1 MDYRD
6 CTSQKHNAHGP
17 ETVRI
22 HYRWHPLF
30 GQDFR
35 LERRARFP
43 RGEYVFCKLPD
54 GTIAG
59 LPAWMTEAVA
69 CIGLDEGTAM
79 PSAGALSELR
89 SLLDSLAS
97 RGGASLERAVAV
109 IACPESL
116 GLHLPFAVPSESMP
130 RRL

>member
-1 MDYRD
+1 M
-6 CTSQKHNAHGP
+6 AP
-17 ETVRI
+17 
-22 HYRWHPLF
+22 PLF
-30 GQDFR
+30 GQDLR

-97 RGGASLERAVAV
+97 RGGASLEK
-109 IACPESL
+109 IPEEAINDNTQEDSGGTDEPAAL
-116 GLHLPFAVPSESMP
+116 
-130 RRL
+130 